1 MKSFPLILAV
11 MVIMSISE
19 SAIAQVQTPWFKGL
33 SAEARQGLIDN
44 AARKPAHNLPDQ
56 RLAILA
62 IQQDIGTRQ
71 MARYHVTMTEGT
83 LAGVPVRIFTP
94 ANPLDDGSI
103 LLNFH
108 GGGFIIDSGS
118 WTENIPLAALTR
130 RRVVTAL
137 YRMAPEHPFPA
148 AVDDASAVYR
158 ELLKTHPADKI
169 VVFGTSAG
177 AVLSAELVQRLR
189 QDRVPQP
196 AALGFF
202 SGTGDFANLGDSAP
216 VYGGPAASALMLSPY
231 TVGHSLSDP
240 ALSPAYG
247 DLSGWP
253 PTLCVSSTRD
263 ILLSATAIFC
273 HKLDEA
279 GSPAKL
285 VVFDAL
291 PHAFWSY
298 IEAPESDAAFETM
311 ARFINTALSRPGKH
325 P

>member
-1 MKSFPLILAV
+1 MKSFPFILTLMMIIGACG
-11 MVIMSISE
+11 
-19 SAIAQVQTPWFKGL
+19 SARAQVQTPYPKSL
-33 SAEARQGLIDN
+33 SAAARQGLVDN
-44 AARKPAHNLPDQ
+44 AARKPAHTLVDQ

-62 IQQDIGTRQ
+62 IQQDIGARQ
-71 MARYHVTMTEGT
+71 MARYHVTMKEST

-94 ANPLDDGSI
+94 AQPLADGAI

-108 GGGFIIDSGS
+108 GGGFLLDSGS

-130 RRVVTAL
+130 RRVITAL

-148 AVDDASAVYR
+148 AVDDAFAVYG
-158 ELLKTHPADKI
+158 ELLKTHRPDKI

-177 AVLSAELVQRLR
+177 AVLSAELVQKLR
-189 QDRVPQP
+189 QNHVPQP

-202 SGTGDFANLGDSAP
+202 SGTGDFADLGDSAA
-216 VYGGPAASALMLSPY
+216 VYGGPAASALLLSPY
-231 TVGHSLSDP
+231 TGGHSPTDP

-263 ILLSATAIFC
+263 ILLSATATFC
-273 HKLDEA
+273 RKLDEA

-311 ARFINTALSRPGKH
+311 TRFIDAALSRSGRRS
-325 P
+325 

>member
-1 MKSFPLILAV
+1 MKSFSFILSLMMIIGV
-11 MVIMSISE
+11 CG
-19 SAIAQVQTPWFKGL
+19 SARAQVQTPYPKSL
-33 SAEARQGLIDN
+33 SAAARQGLVEN

-62 IQQDIGTRQ
+62 IQQDIGARQ
-71 MARYHVTMTEGT
+71 MARYHVTMTQST

-94 ANPLDDGSI
+94 ARPLADGAI

-108 GGGFIIDSGS
+108 GGGFLLDSGS

-130 RRVVTAL
+130 HRVITAL

-148 AVDDASAVYR
+148 AVDDAFAVYG
-158 ELLKTHPADKI
+158 ELLKTHRPDRI

-177 AVLSAELVQRLR
+177 AVLSAELVQKLR
-189 QDRVPQP
+189 QSHVAQP

-202 SGTGDFANLGDSAP
+202 SGTGDFADLGDSAS
-216 VYGGPAASALMLSPY
+216 VYGGPAASLLLLSPY
-231 TVGHSLSDP
+231 SAGHNPTDP
-240 ALSPAYG
+240 AMSPAYG

-263 ILLSATAIFC
+263 ILLSATAVFC
-273 HKLDEA
+273 RKLDEA
-279 GSPAKL
+279 GSPARL
-285 VVFDAL
+285 VVFDGL

-298 IEAPESDAAFETM
+298 IEAPESDAAFATM
-311 ARFINTALSRPGKH
+311 ARFIDTALSRPGKH
-325 P
+325 H